1 VVLALR
7 CELDVPVSGLRLLE
21 DFAFVIADHDFFI
34 VVIKDVARINEHLP
48 TAAASVDY
56 ELRYCVTCGVT
67 PPGKSSCL
75 TKEFV
80 AH

>member
-1 VVLALR
+1 VIFTLR
-7 CELDVPVSGLRLLE
+7 GELDVLVAGFRVLE
-21 DFAFVIADHDFFI
+21 DFAFVIADHDFFV

-48 TAAASVDY
+48 TAVGSVDY
-56 ELRYCVTCGVT
+56 ELRYCVTCGVAS
-67 PPGKSSCL
+67 PGKSSCL